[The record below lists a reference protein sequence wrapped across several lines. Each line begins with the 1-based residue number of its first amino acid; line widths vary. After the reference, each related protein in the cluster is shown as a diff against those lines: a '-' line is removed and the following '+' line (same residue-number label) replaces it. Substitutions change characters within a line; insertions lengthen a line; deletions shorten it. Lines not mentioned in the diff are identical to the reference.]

1 MNPDTTPTPIYD
13 SIIATKSKVAH
24 AAFIKT
30 LELLLNK
37 ERAARQKAERE
48 LAEKTNEV
56 ERLREKIEVWRE
68 SATFKYNDRL
78 RKRILEELFASQKLR
93 EEIEKLKAQ
102 LARAALQNK

>member
-30 LELLLNK
+30 FELLLNK

-48 LAEKTNEV
+48 LTEKTNDV
-56 ERLREKIEVWRE
+56 ARLRELLE
-68 SATFKYNDRL
+68 SA
-78 RKRILEELFASQKLR
+78 IEELSGQAYTEISEAYAALAPAPEEPSIER
-93 EEIEKLKAQ
+93 EEPLYIIGNSWS
-102 LARAALQNK
+102 R